1 MIEEATDSPSKP
13 GPSVRSAFL
22 GLNGIRA
29 VGALLVLTTHVG
41 FHSGAAL
48 NSTFN
53 GLLSRMDVGVAIFFV
68 ISGFLLF
75 RPNVVGWL
83 LGTRRPRTGRY
94 LKHRALR
101 ILPALWI
108 AVVGAALLLPQESV
122 PPSAFLRHATLTQIY
137 GSGNAAQGLTQMWS
151 LATEMAFYL
160 ILPVLAW
167 IITRAHPSTR
177 SVLIALVVLLTTPL
191 LGAAWMWAIAA
202 GGGGL
207 RALWLPGYMGWF
219 GLGMALALWHTA
231 RSLRVLRGTWL
242 DEAGGHAG
250 SLWGLAAALYLVAV
264 SPVAGPYSLAPAA
277 PGEAATKSLLY
288 ALIGALVVFPAVSAL
303 AADEDPIAVRRL
315 GGRMGTFF
323 GDISYGVFCYHL
335 IILGLFERAIDYTIF
350 TGGFWSLLIP
360 TLVFTIV
367 VSTVSFYLVERPIM
381 RWGRRNERVRPMPI
395 RSRSGD
401 IAITQDAKAVTTNSC
416 TNVL

>member
-1 MIEEATDSPSKP
+1 VTAATAAQPNGSTTRTSF
-13 GPSVRSAFL
+13 G

-75 RPNVVGWL
+75 RPHVVGWL
-83 LGTRRPRTGRY
+83 LGTRRPGTRRY

-137 GSGNAAQGLTQMWS
+137 SAGNAAQGLTQMWS

-160 ILPVLAW
+160 LLPLLAW
-167 IITRAHPSTR
+167 MVTRARPSTR
-177 SVLIALVVLLTTPL
+177 SVLIALGILLITPL
-191 LGAAWMWAIAA
+191 LGAAWMWVCAA

-207 RALWLPGYMGWF
+207 RALWLPGYLGWF

-231 RSLRVLRGTWL
+231 RSVGMLRRSWL
-242 DEAGGHAG
+242 DDAG
-250 SLWGLAAALYLVAV
+250 SHPGSVWGLAGALYLVAA
-264 SPVAGPYSLAPAA
+264 SPVAGPYTLAPAA

-288 ALIGALVVFPAVSAL
+288 ALIGALVVLPAVSPL
-303 AADEDPIAVRRL
+303 AGDEDPIAVRRL
-315 GGRMGTFF
+315 GGRVGKFF
-323 GDISYGVFCYHL
+323 GDISYGIFCYHL
-335 IILGLFERAIDYTIF
+335 IVLGLFERAIDYTIF
-350 TGGFWSLLIP
+350 TGGFWDLFIP
-360 TLVFTIV
+360 TIV
-367 VSTVSFYLVERPIM
+367 GSTAAAALSFYFVERPIM
-381 RWGRRNERVRPMPI
+381 RRGRRNESAPRPLA
-395 RSRSGD
+395 RSSADD
-401 IAITQDAKAVTTNSC
+401 IAMRHDAKAATTRN
-416 TNVL
+416 